1 MTTSENE
8 SLIVDVFWSM
18 RSPYCYLALDRILEM
33 QSIYNV
39 QMNFRPVYP
48 IAIRDTAFF
57 TGISKYMAY
66 RIPYQG
72 LDTLRSA
79 NFHNMPY
86 AYPTPDPVAQEPN
99 FGPVKPFEEQV
110 NIQKLTRTAV
120 AVAETGQGWAYLNQV
135 SRMMW
140 TGTVKDWDKGTHL
153 RDAIERAGIDADALI
168 DEVMN
173 KNSEKYDQL
182 IEANQE
188 LQKRNLSGH
197 TGVPLFDFN
206 GEPFFGQD
214 RMDQLLFRLKQYGLT
229 ERSQQN

>member
-1 MTTSENE
+1 MAVTENE
-8 SLIVDVFWSM
+8 SLAVDVFWSM
-18 RSPYCYLALDRILEM
+18 RSPYCYLALDRVLDM
-33 QSIYNV
+33 QRKYDV

-79 NFHNMPY
+79 EFNNMPY

-110 NIQKLTRTAV
+110 NTQKLTRTAV
-120 AVAETGQGWAYLNQV
+120 AAVEMGKGWEYLDQV

-140 TGTVKDWDKGTHL
+140 NGTVKGWDKGTHL
-153 RDAIERAGIDADALI
+153 RDGIERAGLDADALI

-173 KNSEKYDQL
+173 KNPKKYDEL

-188 LQKRNLSGH
+188 LQKENLTGH
-197 TGVPLFDFN
+197 TGVPLFVFN
-206 GEPFFGQD
+206 DEPFFGQD
-214 RMDQLLFRLKQYGLT
+214 RVDQLLWRLKQFGLPART
-229 ERSQQN
+229 Q